1 VDIIV
6 CIKRVRLN
14 PEASKSIINPLDKAA
29 LEEGLRLKER
39 FSGRVVVLTMGS
51 PPARRALEEALAIG
65 ADEAVFLCDDSFDGA
80 DTLATA
86 YALFYGIRRLPR
98 FDLILCG
105 NESTTGATGH
115 VGPELAELLGIP
127 HVSYARKLDSSDGKR
142 ITVERVFEDGYIKV
156 EIELPALVAVLRGI
170 NQPRLPTVAGIM
182 EAAGK
187 KIEVWSAKDIS
198 ADPERVGLEGSPT
211 RALREVPK
219 TFERKKEII
228 TGPAEEAVKK
238 AVARL
243 KELGVL

>member
-1 VDIIV
+1 MDTIV
-6 CIKRVRLN
+6 CIKRMRHN
-14 PEASKSIINPLDKAA
+14 TEAGRFVINPLDKAA

-39 FSGRVVVLTMGS
+39 FSGRVIALTMGS
-51 PPARRALEEALAIG
+51 PPARRALEEALAMG
-65 ADEAVFLCDDSFDGA
+65 ADEAVFLCDDSFNGA

-86 YALFYGIRRLPR
+86 YTLFYGIRRLPR

-127 HVSYARKLDSSDGKR
+127 HVSYARKLDTSDGKR
-142 ITVERVFEDGYIKV
+142 FIVERLFEDGYIKV
-156 EIELPALVAVLRGI
+156 EIELPALVAVLRGT
-170 NQPRLPTVAGIM
+170 NQPRLPTVSGIM

-187 KIEVWSAKDIS
+187 KIEVWSAKDIG
-198 ADPERVGLEGSPT
+198 ADREKVGLEGSPT
-211 RALREVPK
+211 RALRQVSK
-219 TFERKKEII
+219 TFDRKKEII